1 MDLALSQGTSLLQL
15 HDPTSASA
23 TQLRVS
29 LVVAADQP
37 APWVDALTRFT
48 WNESA
53 TLQAIDGIRLVK

>member
-15 HDPTSASA
+15 H
-23 TQLRVS
+23 
-29 LVVAADQP
+29 LVGADQP